1 MAQKILA
8 IDDEAL
14 ILDLVKIAL
23 ETEGYEVI
31 TAERGS
37 VGLEKAF
44 AEKVDLILL
53 DFMMPDISGFEAC
66 RRLKTNPATSNI
78 PIVVLTAKVSDDDI
92 KKIMETGAVDYMT
105 KPFDP
110 LQLGDK
116 VKEILK
122 KQG

>member
-1 MAQKILA
+1 MKQKILA

-23 ETEGYEVI
+23 ETEGYDVI

-66 RRLKTNPATSNI
+66 RRLKTNPTTSNI
-78 PIVVLTAKVSDDDI
+78 PIVVLTGRVSEDDI
-92 KKIMETGAVDYMT
+92 KKIMDTGAVDYIT

-116 VKEILK
+116 VKAILK
-122 KQG
+122 KKM

>member
-1 MAQKILA
+1 MKQKILA

-23 ETEGYEVI
+23 ETEGYDVI

-66 RRLKTNPATSNI
+66 RRLKTNPITSNI
-78 PIVVLTAKVSDDDI
+78 PIVVLTGRVSEDDI
-92 KKIMETGAVDYMT
+92 KKIMDTGAVDYIT

-116 VKEILK
+116 IKAILK
-122 KQG
+122 KKA

>member
-1 MAQKILA
+1 MKQKILA

-23 ETEGYEVI
+23 ETEGYDVI

-44 AEKVDLILL
+44 SEKVDLILL

-78 PIVVLTAKVSDDDI
+78 PIVVLTGRVSEDDI
-92 KKIMETGAVDYMT
+92 RKIMDTGAVDYIT

-116 VKEILK
+116 VKNILK
-122 KQG
+122 KKA

>member
-1 MAQKILA
+1 MKQKILA
-8 IDDEAL
+8 IDDEVL

-66 RRLKTNPATSNI
+66 RRLKTNPITSNI
-78 PIVVLTAKVSDDDI
+78 PIVVLTGRVSEDDI
-92 KKIMETGAVDYMT
+92 KKIMDTGAVEYIT

-122 KQG
+122 KKI

>member
-1 MAQKILA
+1 MKQKILA

-23 ETEGYEVI
+23 ETEGYDVI

-44 AEKVDLILL
+44 SEKVDLILL

-78 PIVVLTAKVSDDDI
+78 PIIVLTGRVSEDDI
-92 KKIMETGAVDYMT
+92 RKIMDTGAVDYIT

-110 LQLGDK
+110 LGLGDK
-116 VKEILK
+116 VKSILK
-122 KQG
+122 KKA